1 MEEYRDTGWYDVT
14 CTACGKF
21 KRNGTDIKPKVW
33 HGTIPTITVRLGTLR
48 RSERRVNDLIAR
60 AWHHDYYDGC
70 HIIPKD
76 GNPMNTHI
84 DNLEVVDETE
94 FLKYRGAKIIEAK
107 YPSIKDWSIYGVFKK
122 TPVEGVDC
130 TIDGV
135 FRKNNRLLSLY
146 HKSDILGR
154 KSVLQIRVNVS
165 GVRRTFTAA
174 RLVAQTWSPTEYSE
188 DCVITYK
195 DGNKHNIHSDN
206 LILVNEKKYFHEK
219 AVKWGEQRVVNF
231 EKSFKR
237 IEISAK
243 ETSIAYNYFKTGD
256 LKELNDYVSNF
267 LFNELYMY
275 AAKQYN
281 SRISVET
288 MVSEAIGILYEY
300 IVAYRPI
307 SLYTEFCKRLIR
319 VYIKNGN
326 FGLYERIP
334 NQIVRDNF
342 KQLNL
347 ESLCNKYRE
356 MEIK

>member
-1 MEEYRDTGWYDVT
+1 L
-14 CTACGKF
+14 K
-21 KRNGTDIKPKVW
+21 
-33 HGTIPTITVRLGTLR
+33 
-48 RSERRVNDLIAR
+48 
-60 AWHHDYYDGC
+60 
-70 HIIPKD
+70 
-76 GNPMNTHI
+76 
-84 DNLEVVDETE
+84 VVDEQE
-94 FLKYRGAKIIEAK
+94 FLEYRGKRMIEAK
-107 YPSIKDWSIYGVFKK
+107 SPSIKDWSIYGIFKK

-135 FRKNNRLLSLY
+135 FRKNNRLLTL
-146 HKSDILGR
+146 HNKSDILGR
-154 KSVLQIRVNVS
+154 KTVLQIRVKED
-165 GVRRTFTAA
+165 GVKRAFSAA
-174 RLVAQTWSPTEYSE
+174 RLVAQTWSPTEYSD
-188 DCVITYK
+188 DCIITYK
-195 DGNKHNIHSDN
+195 DGDKHNIHSDN

-219 AVKWGEQRVVNF
+219 GVKMGEKRAVNF
-231 EKSFKR
+231 EQSFKR

-256 LKELNDYVSNF
+256 LKELNEYVSNI
-267 LFNELYMY
+267 LFKELYMY

-300 IVAYRPI
+300 VVAYRPI

-319 VYIKNGN
+319 VYIRNGN

-347 ESLCNKYRE
+347 ECLCKKYRE
-356 MEIK
+356 LKIK